1 MKKVSIILAAF
12 CLLAFTASA
21 WAGNGSEALFKK
33 HCGSCHMKGGA
44 AAPVNPGDKAGRVWV
59 KYFKRGR
66 HPVEFNMS
74 EGDMDM
80 IIEYLEDHAADSDQP
95 QMSVIP
101 Q

>member
-21 WAGNGSEALFKK
+21 WARGEGEAMFKSQ
-33 HCGSCHMKGGA
+33 CGSCHMKGGA
-44 AAPVNPGDKAGRVWV
+44 AAPVNPGEKAGRVWV

-66 HPVEFNMS
+66 HPVELTVS